1 MSLLRRKL
9 LMTPQNETFYTKFTV
24 KFEEGSENNAL
35 YISEI
40 KHYGIAFRTRISV
53 IQLLGG
59 YNKIKYA
66 VKETVTIRNQF
77 GEPVYSYEYIH
88 PKLSYNYEVS
98 HVVYNTGT
106 ATNVKNG
113 LYTVEVSFKAQGK
126 IALTEDSSFMT
137 PRDDVVYIMDYT
149 SQATSG
155 KNATT
160 HNTKCLYSIEE
171 ENPKGSNDLTIG
183 SASAPHKGIINSMS
197 YFVEGE

>member
-9 LMTPQNETFYTKFTV
+9 LMTPPNETFYTRFTV
-24 KFEEGSENNAL
+24 KFEEGSDNNVL

-40 KHYGIAFRTRISV
+40 EHYGIAFQTRIGPV
-53 IQLLGG
+53 QLLGG

-66 VKETVTIRNQF
+66 VKETVIIRNQM

-88 PKLSYNYEVS
+88 PKLSNNKEVS

-106 ATNVKNG
+106 TTKLKNG

-126 IALTEDSSFMT
+126 IILTEDSSYMMS
-137 PRDDVVYIMDYT
+137 RGDNVYIMDYT

-171 ENPKGSNDLTIG
+171 ENPKGSNDTGTPLQ
-183 SASAPHKGIINSMS
+183 KGIINSMS
-197 YFVEGE
+197 YFVEGA